1 MLVGCKYNIALFCGY
16 ILMMRLGLNILLLG
30 GLLLTTVQ
38 CAKRASPT
46 GGPRDSLPP
55 VLINASPKLNTVFF
69 DKEEFNLTFDEYVTL
84 KDISKQ
90 LIISPPLSSSQYKV
104 YPVTGASKKVTL
116 KLLDSLLDNTTY
128 TFNFGESIID
138 FNESN
143 PSSYLTYTLSTGAT
157 IDSLYIKGRV
167 TDAFER
173 ETERYISLQLYPV
186 DSIYKDSVIFT
197 EKPLYVTSTLDTTIF
212 RFQNLRAG
220 KYAIIALEDKAGN
233 YFFDQNI
240 DKIGFVDRLIEL
252 PQDSLLDFRL
262 FQEKANFFWDKPYFI
277 NEHHIALAYY
287 GEREDESYKMVSQVP
302 ESFESLVT
310 QNRETDTLDYW
321 FRGAEL
327 DSLQFEFNIK
337 DSLQIKTVYFKN
349 PTPDSL
355 VVDKNT
361 SGSLR
366 LLEKFEL
373 KTNLPITEVN
383 SEQVKVTNIDT
394 LPVPASLKIQENYDR
409 ITVDFEV
416 IPNDR
421 YEITLLPNALVDFW
435 GNTNDTLVYRTSTKK
450 IEDYGNIFLRVQHQS
465 PHPYIIELLKGN
477 EVFRRYDTPLE
488 RGNYSFKLLDA
499 AKYRVRLI
507 EDANQN
513 KKWDTGNY
521 LEKIQPEQVIY
532 YWKEIDVRANWDMN
546 ETFNTSQNYPDLP
559 ESATASAVLEAPDSQ
574 VQP

>member
-1 MLVGCKYNIALFCGY
+1 
-16 ILMMRLGLNILLLG
+16 MMRLGLNILLLG

-252 PQDSLLDFRL
+252 PQDSILDFRL

-488 RGNYSFKLLDA
+488 GGNYSFKLLDA

>member
-1 MLVGCKYNIALFCGY
+1 
-16 ILMMRLGLNILLLG
+16 MRLGLNILLLG

-116 KLLDSLLDNTTY
+116 KLLDSLMDNTTY

-220 KYAIIALEDKAGN
+220 KYSIIALEDKAGN

-252 PQDSLLDFRL
+252 PQDSILDFRL

-409 ITVDFEV
+409 ITIDFEV

-465 PHPYIIELLKGN
+465 PHPYIIELLKGD

-488 RGNYSFKLLDA
+488 GGNYSFKLLDA

-559 ESATASAVLEAPDSQ
+559 ESSTASAVLEAPDSQ

>member
-1 MLVGCKYNIALFCGY
+1 
-16 ILMMRLGLNILLLG
+16 MMRLGLNILLLG

-116 KLLDSLLDNTTY
+116 KLLDSLMDNTTY

-220 KYAIIALEDKAGN
+220 KYSIIALEDKAGN

-252 PQDSLLDFRL
+252 PQDSILDFRL

-465 PHPYIIELLKGN
+465 PHPYIIELLKGD

-488 RGNYSFKLLDA
+488 GGNYSFKLLDA

>member
-1 MLVGCKYNIALFCGY
+1 
-16 ILMMRLGLNILLLG
+16 MRLGLNILLLG

-240 DKIGFVDRLIEL
+240 DKIGFVDSLIEL
-252 PQDSLLDFRL
+252 PQDSILDFRL

-465 PHPYIIELLKGN
+465 PHPYIIELLKGD

-488 RGNYSFKLLDA
+488 GGNYSFKLLDA